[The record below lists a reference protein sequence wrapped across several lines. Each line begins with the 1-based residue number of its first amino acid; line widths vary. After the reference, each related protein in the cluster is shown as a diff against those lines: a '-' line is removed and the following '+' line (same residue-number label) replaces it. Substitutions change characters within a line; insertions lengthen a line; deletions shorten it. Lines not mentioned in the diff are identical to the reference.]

1 LSTVWSKSARACL
14 VADKTGDSDEYE
26 TDTDDEEDKLD
37 VITEGDEEEAEEEE
51 QQEEEE
57 PAQEPPPPFQRP
69 PPPGPKPTTEK
80 PPKSPKEEKKP
91 KAKKKVVADSPPW
104 SMEVAPSADEI
115 RADLQEM
122 RLRPLKK
129 RALAAG
135 VTYEQLDEAEDEEDY
150 HGAIIELV
158 VTKETALASAGTKVV
173 VQRGHKL
180 SALDPNA
187 IRAELLQLKLKELKK
202 RCASWTRVHSL
213 LYISSCSLIN
223 SP

>member
-1 LSTVWSKSARACL
+1 L

-51 QQEEEE
+51 EQQEEEE
-57 PAQEPPPPFQRP
+57 PAQEPAPPFQRP
-69 PPPGPKPTTEK
+69 PPPGPKPTSEK

-91 KAKKKVVADSPPW
+91 KAKKKKKVVADSPPW

>member
-1 LSTVWSKSARACL
+1 MSTVWSKSARVCL

-37 VITEGDEEEAEEEE
+37 VITEGDEEEEE

-57 PAQEPPPPFQRP
+57 PAKEPAPPFQRP
-69 PPPGPKPTTEK
+69 PPPGPKPTSEK

-91 KAKKKVVADSPPW
+91 KAKKKKKKVVADSPPW

-158 VTKETALASAGTKVV
+158 VTKETALASAGTKGVG
-173 VQRGHKL
+173 QRGHKL

>member
-1 LSTVWSKSARACL
+1 MCL

-57 PAQEPPPPFQRP
+57 PAQEPAPPFQRP

-91 KAKKKVVADSPPW
+91 KAKKKKVVADSPPW